1 MPLSALVVLF
11 ALQQTKAQPRQVLP
25 AGLLEWQDP
34 EVVGVNK
41 LPARAEAIPFADA
54 ASAMTLDRAKSPF
67 YKSLNGE
74 WKFNWVGRPAD
85 RPVDFFKTDFN
96 DSKWKTIEVPSC
108 WEMKGYGQPIYTNV
122 RYPHPTTPPFVDE
135 NYNPVGSYRTSFEL
149 PSGWDSRRTII
160 RFGGVYSGYY
170 LWVNGQKVGYSEDSK
185 TTSEF
190 DLTPYVK
197 PGKNQLAVEVYRWTD
212 GSYLEDQDMFR
223 FSGIFRDVALLSM
236 AKNRIEDF
244 NVETLLEPDYKGATT
259 IVSPR
264 IVTGDT
270 TGYELGVRLLDT
282 AGKEEAASKISA
294 TTSNPGSEARPVIR
308 SGFGDPILW
317 SAEKPYLYTLIL
329 ELKNGKGEVQDVRS
343 CRVGFRKIEWK
354 SGVFTINGKAVKL
367 LGANRHEAD
376 PDRGRAITRERMIED
391 IKLYKQYNLN
401 TVRNSHYP
409 NDSYWYELCD
419 QYGLYVVDEAN
430 IESHGMGYD
439 WNRSLGNQPIWQK
452 AHLDRTERMVSSNRN
467 HPSIIMWSLGNE
479 AGPGVN
485 FDATAKWIHDNDA
498 TRPVHYERYNE
509 PCDVDSVMYPG
520 VDYLEFAGKQK
531 SSKPFFV
538 CEYAH
543 AMGNAVG
550 NLKEYV
556 EQFDKYPRLM
566 GGCIW
571 DWVDQGLH
579 KPTPDGLGWF
589 YAYGGDFD
597 DAPNDGPFCNNGLI
611 MPDRQV
617 TPKLWE
623 VRKIYQRVAF
633 ESSDAGEGK
642 FKITNKFAFTNLA
655 DYDWSY
661 TVSEDGTVI
670 AKGDWTPQSVAPGE
684 TKSLALPVE
693 KFTKKPGRE
702 YFLRVD
708 LRLRAATIWGEKGHS
723 VAWEQLPVTNAMVA
737 PILAV
742 SKLPALG
749 MSEEIGSF
757 AFTTGGTRI
766 EFDKGTGLMSSFQID
781 SRELIKRGPWL
792 NTFRAFVDNDTWF
805 QRSYWESGL
814 GGMAHRSLN
823 VSAQRLSPSVAR
835 VTVEMDCRGYK
846 GRGFFHRAVY
856 TILGD
861 GTVTVDNQFDP
872 VGDLPQLPKI
882 GLDLRLNASLQ
893 NFTYLG
899 RGPWESYPDRK
910 MGQDVGLYSMKVAEA
925 GTEYVRPQENGNRED
940 VRWAAVTD
948 AGGVG
953 LMFQAWDKLAV
964 TVSHKDARDVDASR
978 HENGEPVKFNPIFPR
993 DETIVCLDAQQMGLG
1008 GASCGPS
1015 PLQQYLCK
1023 PGARTWRVVI
1033 KPVRKGDFS
1042 AARTVTPV
1050 APMPQVSRGEDGIVR
1065 VVATDSRAG
1074 VVRVTDSGVQPTAA
1088 TFEYSAGGTLRLAQR
1103 IADWI
1108 DSPEVVKDFARISP
1122 VFRIPQDQIKV
1133 LSFDS
1138 EEQGEGEI
1146 GHLFDGDPMT
1156 FWHTNYSGGA
1166 SKHPHFVLIDLGS
1179 VVDLTGFDYLP
1190 RQDQGNGR
1198 IGKYELRVGLI
1209 QDQLAKVKEGTFPNS
1224 ATLQRVMLGVPI
1236 RARFVELRSI
1246 EEVKGQEW
1254 TSIAE
1259 LNFLVGKPK

>member
-1 MPLSALVVLF
+1 MTLTALVALF
-11 ALQQTKAQPRQVLP
+11 ALQGTKAQPRQVLP
-25 AGLLEWQDP
+25 PGLLEWQDP

-54 ASAMTLDRAKSPF
+54 VSALTLDRTKTPF
-67 YKSLNGE
+67 YKSLNGD
-74 WKFNWVGRPAD
+74 WKFNWCGRPAD
-85 RPVDFFKTDFN
+85 RPVDFYRTDFN
-96 DSKWKTIEVPSC
+96 DAKWKTIQVPSC
-108 WEMKGYGQPIYTNV
+108 WEMQGYGQPIYTNV
-122 RYPHPTTPPFVDE
+122 RYPYPTNPPFVDE

-149 PSGWDSRRTII
+149 PAGWETRRTII

-190 DLTPYVK
+190 DLTPFVK
-197 PGKNQLAVEVYRWTD
+197 PGRNQVAVEVYRWTD

-223 FSGIFRDVALLSM
+223 FSGIFRDVALLSTP
-236 AKNRIEDF
+236 KTRIENF
-244 NVETLLEPDYKGATT
+244 RTETILSSDYKQASLEVKTDVEG
-259 IVSPR
+259 P
-264 IVTGDT
+264 G
-270 TGYELGVRLLDT
+270 GYQLDVHLMDA
-282 AGKEEAASKISA
+282 AGKEVATGKSSVYGVTGGLSNHPLASVKLD
-294 TTSNPGSEARPVIR
+294 NPQ
-308 SGFGDPILW
+308 LW
-317 SAEKPYLYTLIL
+317 SAEHPNLYTAVINLL
-329 ELKNGKGEVQDVRS
+329 DEAGKLRDTRS

-354 SGVFTINGKAVKL
+354 SGVFTVNGKAVKL

-376 PDRGRAITRERMIED
+376 PVRGRAITRERMIQD

-452 AHLDRTERMVSSNRN
+452 AHLDRTERMVTSNRN
-467 HPSIIMWSLGNE
+467 HPSIVMWSLGNE

-485 FDATAKWIHDNDA
+485 FEATAKWIHDNDA

-520 VDYLEFAGKQK
+520 VDYLAFEGAKK
-531 SSKPFFV
+531 SNKPFFV

-556 EQFDKYPRLM
+556 EQYDKYPRLM

-579 KPTPDGLGWF
+579 KPTPDGSSWY

-597 DAPNDGPFCNNGLI
+597 DSPNDGPFCNNGLI
-611 MPDRQV
+611 LPDRQV

-623 VRKIYQRVAF
+623 VKKIYQRVAF
-633 ESSDAGEGK
+633 ESADATEGK
-642 FKITNKFAFTNLA
+642 VKVTNKFAFTNLDA
-655 DYDWSY
+655 YDWSY
-661 TVSEDGTVI
+661 SISEDGKEL
-670 AKGDWTPQSVAPGE
+670 AKGTLPATSVAPGE
-684 TKSLALPVE
+684 SKALVLPVE
-693 KFTKKPGRE
+693 KITKKPGRE

-708 LRLRAATIWGEKGHS
+708 LKLKDATIWGEKGHT
-723 VAWEQLPVTNAMVA
+723 VAWEQLPISNSMVA
-737 PILAV
+737 PV
-742 SKLPALG
+742 VVTSKLPALG
-749 MSEEIGSF
+749 MSEEIGTY
-757 AFTTGGTRI
+757 AFTAGGTRI
-766 EFDKGTGLMSSFQID
+766 EFDKTTGLLSSFQVD
-781 SRELIKRGPWL
+781 KREMVQRGPWL

-814 GGMAHRSLN
+814 GGMAHRAIT
-823 VSAQRLSPSVAR
+823 VSTQRLSPSVAR
-835 VTVEMDCRGYK
+835 VTVDMDCRGYK
-846 GRGFFHRAVY
+846 GRGFFHRAIY

-861 GTVTVDNQFDP
+861 GSVTVDNQFDP

-882 GLDLRLNASLQ
+882 GLDLRLNSELQ

-910 MGQDVGLYSMKVAEA
+910 MAQDVGLYSMKVSEA
-925 GTEYVRPQENGNRED
+925 GTQYVRPQENGNREE
-940 VRWAAVTD
+940 VRWAALTD
-948 AGGVG
+948 SNGSG

-964 TVSHKDARDVDASR
+964 TVSQNDPRDVDASR
-978 HENGEPVKFNPIFPR
+978 HENGEPAKYFPIIPR
-993 DETIVCLDAQQMGLG
+993 NETIVSLDAQQMGLG

-1023 PGARTWRVVI
+1023 PGARTWRVII
-1033 KPVRKGDFS
+1033 KPVRKSDFS
-1042 AARTVTPV
+1042 AARVGVPI
-1050 APMPQVSRGEDGIVR
+1050 APMPQVSRGEDGIVK
-1065 VVATDSRAG
+1065 VVPTDSRAG
-1074 VVRVTDSGVQPTAA
+1074 IVQVSDAGFQPVASSFDYA
-1088 TFEYSAGGTLRLAQR
+1088 AGGTLRIAQR

-1108 DSPEVVKDFARISP
+1108 DSPEVVKELPRINP

-1138 EEQGEGEI
+1138 EEQGEGEV
-1146 GHLFDGDPMT
+1146 GHAFDGDPTT
-1156 FWHTNYSGGA
+1156 FWHTNYSNGT
-1166 SKHPHFVLIDLGS
+1166 SRHPHFVLVDLGAE
-1179 VVDLTGFDYLP
+1179 VELTGFDYLP

-1198 IGKYELRVGLI
+1198 IGKYELRVGLT
-1209 QDQLAKVKEGTFPNS
+1209 QDQLLKVKEGTFPNN
-1224 ATLQRVMLGVPI
+1224 AALQRVFFGAPI
-1236 RARFVELRSI
+1236 KARFVELRAV

-1254 TSIAE
+1254 TSVAE
-1259 LNFLVGKPK
+1259 LNFLVGKAK

>member
-1 MPLSALVVLF
+1 MTLTALVALF
-11 ALQQTKAQPRQVLP
+11 ALQGTKAQPRQVLP
-25 AGLLEWQDP
+25 PGLLEWQDP

-54 ASAMTLDRAKSPF
+54 VSALTLDRTKTPF
-67 YKSLNGE
+67 YKSLNGD
-74 WKFNWVGRPAD
+74 WKFNWCGRPAD
-85 RPVDFFKTDFN
+85 RPVDFYRTDFN
-96 DSKWKTIEVPSC
+96 DAKWKTIQVPSC
-108 WEMKGYGQPIYTNV
+108 WEMQGYGQPIYTNV
-122 RYPHPTTPPFVDE
+122 RYPHPTNPPFVDE

-149 PSGWDSRRTII
+149 PAGWETRRTII

-190 DLTPYVK
+190 DLTPFVK
-197 PGKNQLAVEVYRWTD
+197 PGRNQVAVEVYRWTD

-223 FSGIFRDVALLSM
+223 FSGIFRDVALLSTP
-236 AKNRIEDF
+236 KTRIENF
-244 NVETLLEPDYKGATT
+244 RTETILSADYKQASLEIKTDVEG
-259 IVSPR
+259 P
-264 IVTGDT
+264 G
-270 TGYELGVRLLDT
+270 GYQLEVHLMDG
-282 AGKEEAASKISA
+282 AGKEVATGKSSVYGVTGGLSNHPLASVKLD
-294 TTSNPGSEARPVIR
+294 NPQ
-308 SGFGDPILW
+308 LW
-317 SAEKPYLYTLIL
+317 SAEQPNLYTAVINLL
-329 ELKNGKGEVQDVRS
+329 DEAGKLRDTRS

-354 SGVFTINGKAVKL
+354 SGVFTVNGKAVKL

-376 PDRGRAITRERMIED
+376 PVRGRAITRERMIQD

-452 AHLDRTERMVSSNRN
+452 AHLDRTERMVTSNRN
-467 HPSIIMWSLGNE
+467 HPSIVMWSLGNE

-485 FDATAKWIHDNDA
+485 FEATAKWIHDNDP

-520 VDYLEFAGKQK
+520 VDYLAFEGAKK
-531 SSKPFFV
+531 SNKPFFV

-556 EQFDKYPRLM
+556 EQYDKYPRLM

-579 KPTPDGLGWF
+579 KPTPDGSSWY

-597 DAPNDGPFCNNGLI
+597 DSPNDGPFCNNGLI
-611 MPDRQV
+611 LPDRQV

-623 VRKIYQRVAF
+623 VKKIYQRVAF
-633 ESSDAGEGK
+633 ESADATEGK
-642 FKITNKFAFTNLA
+642 VKVTNKFAFTNLDA
-655 DYDWSY
+655 YDWSY
-661 TVSEDGTVI
+661 SISEDGKEL
-670 AKGDWTPQSVAPGE
+670 AKGILPATSVAPGE
-684 TKSLALPVE
+684 SKALVLPVE
-693 KFTKKPGRE
+693 KITKKPGRE

-708 LRLRAATIWGEKGHS
+708 LKLKDATIWGEKGHT
-723 VAWEQLPVTNAMVA
+723 VAWEQLPISNSMVA
-737 PILAV
+737 PV
-742 SKLPALG
+742 VVTSKLPALG
-749 MSEEIGSF
+749 MSEEIGTY
-757 AFTTGGTRI
+757 AFTAGGTRI
-766 EFDKGTGLMSSFQID
+766 EFDKTTGLLSSFQVD
-781 SRELIKRGPWL
+781 KREMVQRGPWL

-814 GGMAHRSLN
+814 GGMAHRAIT
-823 VSAQRLSPSVAR
+823 VSTQRLSPSVAR
-835 VTVEMDCRGYK
+835 VTVDMDCRGYK
-846 GRGFFHRAVY
+846 GRGFFHRAIY

-861 GTVTVDNQFDP
+861 GSVTVDNQFDP

-882 GLDLRLNASLQ
+882 GLDLRLNSELQ

-910 MGQDVGLYSMKVAEA
+910 MAQDVGLYSMKVSEA
-925 GTEYVRPQENGNRED
+925 GTQYVRPQENGNREE
-940 VRWAAVTD
+940 VRWAALTD
-948 AGGVG
+948 SNGSG

-964 TVSHKDARDVDASR
+964 TVSQNDPRDVDASR
-978 HENGEPVKFNPIFPR
+978 HENGEPAKFFPIIPR
-993 DETIVCLDAQQMGLG
+993 NETIVSLDAQQMGLG

-1023 PGARTWRVVI
+1023 PGARTWRVII
-1033 KPVRKGDFS
+1033 KPVRKSDFS
-1042 AARTVTPV
+1042 AARVGVPI
-1050 APMPQVSRGEDGIVR
+1050 APMPQVSRGEDGIVK
-1065 VVATDSRAG
+1065 VVPTDSRAG
-1074 VVRVTDSGVQPTAA
+1074 IVQVSDAGFQPVASSFDYA
-1088 TFEYSAGGTLRLAQR
+1088 AGGTLRIAQR

-1108 DSPEVVKDFARISP
+1108 DSPEVVKELPRINP

-1138 EEQGEGEI
+1138 EEQGEGEV
-1146 GHLFDGDPMT
+1146 GHAFDGDPTT
-1156 FWHTNYSGGA
+1156 FWHTNYSNGT
-1166 SKHPHFVLIDLGS
+1166 SRHPHFILVDLGAE
-1179 VVDLTGFDYLP
+1179 VELTGFDYLP

-1198 IGKYELRVGLI
+1198 IGKYELRVGLT
-1209 QDQLAKVKEGTFPNS
+1209 QDQLVKVKEGTFPNNAS
-1224 ATLQRVMLGVPI
+1224 LQRVFFGAPI
-1236 RARFVELRSI
+1236 KARFVELRAV

-1254 TSIAE
+1254 TSVAE
-1259 LNFLVGKPK
+1259 LNFLVGKAK